1 MSDYVEMLAYFGV
14 SGAHPGGIE
23 LTKTMIEQMNLKPD
37 DHILDTGCGTGQT
50 AAYLGHLGYQ
60 VKAIDTHPLMIKKA
74 NLRFAR
80 EKLPLH
86 ALQASIEQLPFAD
99 ASFSLVISES
109 VLSFTHLQS
118 ALAEIKRVLAPGG
131 QLIANEAVLKA
142 PLTPKEQAAV
152 REFYGFHSLFSLSEW
167 KEQLTLAGFRD
178 IRILSFDEH
187 MVQEEPTT
195 EMELSEQIP
204 PSLYDTLQT
213 HYELIGAHREN
224 LSHILFECT
233 V

>member
-23 LTKTMIEQMNLKPD
+23 LTKTMIEHIKLAPD
-37 DHILDTGCGTGQT
+37 ERILDAGCGTGQT
-50 AAYLGHLGYQ
+50 AAYLGNLGFQ
-60 VKAIDTHPLMIKKA
+60 VAAIDTHPLMIEKA
-74 NLRFAR
+74 NLRFER
-80 EKLPLH
+80 EELPIR
-86 ALQASIEQLPFAD
+86 ALQASIEHLPFAD
-99 ASFSLVISES
+99 AAFSLLISES
-109 VLSFTHLQS
+109 VLSFTHVPT
-118 ALAEIKRVLAPGG
+118 ALAEIKRVLAPGS

-142 PLTPKEQAAV
+142 PLTPEELAV
-152 REFYGFHSLFSLSEW
+152 VRDFYGFHSLFSLEEW
-167 KEQLTLAGFRD
+167 KEQLIAAGFRD

-187 MVQEEPTT
+187 MGQEEPT
-195 EMELSEQIP
+195 EMELSDQIP

-213 HYELIGAHREN
+213 HYNLIQAHREN